1 MKVNRRTF
9 VASTAAGV
17 VGTTSALSARESR
30 LVQGANDRIR
40 LGFIGVGGMGRGHLN
55 NFMQISEA
63 EVVVVCDVWDFAR
76 NRARKMTEP
85 QPRGPAE
92 TESDFRRILDRKDID
107 AVVVATPDH
116 WHALPTIMA
125 CEAGKDVYVEKPISH
140 NIVEGR
146 QMVDAARTHKRIV
159 QVGTQQR
166 SGLHFQEAVD
176 MVREGKIGKVT
187 RARTWNYGNA
197 SPRGIGSPPD
207 GAPPAGLDWDFWL
220 GPAPQ
225 VAFNPNRFIGSFR
238 WFWDYAG
245 GMMTDWGVHLLDIV
259 QWAMNVD
266 APSAI
271 TAAGGKFVL
280 EDNRETPDTLEVL
293 FEYPEFV
300 ATYSNRFTNGY
311 TPDGHGYGI
320 VFYGTDGTLFVDRQG
335 YDLYP
340 ELGETTEDPEPAYV
354 RLQETGQPSWSS
366 SRTVDVGRSPRMSAP
381 GSDQNEPHIESFL
394 ECMRTRKLPI
404 SDIEIGHRST
414 STCLLGNIAYRTGH
428 KIAWDA
434 KSEQISDDPEASKLL
449 SRENRSRWTQDV

>member
-17 VGTTSALSARESR
+17 VGTTTALGARESG

-40 LGFIGVGGMGRGHLN
+40 LGFIGVGGMGRGHLG
-55 NFMQISEA
+55 NFMEIP
-63 EVVVVCDVWDFAR
+63 EVEIVVVCDVWGLAR
-76 NRARKMTEP
+76 DRAQKMTEQ

-92 TESDFRRILDRKDID
+92 VESDFRRVLERKDVD
-107 AVVVATPDH
+107 AVVIATPDH

-125 CEAGKDVYVEKPISH
+125 CDAGKDVYVEKPISH

-146 QMVDAARTHKRIV
+146 KMVEAARTHERIV

-176 MVREGKIGKVT
+176 IVRSGKIGKV
-187 RARTWNYGNA
+187 ARVHTWNYENE
-197 SPRGIGSPPD
+197 SPRGIGSPADGTPPPD
-207 GAPPAGLDWDFWL
+207 LDWDFWL
-220 GPAPQ
+220 GPAPS

-259 QWAMNVD
+259 QWAMKVD
-266 APSAI
+266 APSTI
-271 TAAGGKFVL
+271 SAAGGTFVL
-280 EDNRETPDTLEVL
+280 QDNRETPDTLDVL
-293 FEYPEFV
+293 FQYPEFV
-300 ATYSNRFTNGY
+300 ATYANRKTNGY
-311 TPDGHGYGI
+311 TPGGQGYGI
-320 VFYGTDGTLFVDRQG
+320 TFYGTDGTLFVDRSG

-340 ELGETTEDPEPAYV
+340 ELGGVVEEPEPAYV
-354 RLQETGQPSWSS
+354 RLQQTGRPSWSRG
-366 SRTVDVGRSPRMSAP
+366 RTVDVGRAQRMAGP
-381 GSDQNEPHIESFL
+381 GSDQNGPHIENFL
-394 ECMRTRKLPI
+394 ECMRTRKLPM

-428 KIAWDA
+428 TITWDA
-434 KSEQISDDPEASKLL
+434 TQEQVANDPEASKLL
-449 SRENRSRWTQDV
+449 LRAYRAPWKI

>member
-17 VGTTSALSARESR
+17 VGTTRALGARKSG

-40 LGFIGVGGMGRGHLN
+40 LGFIGVGGMGRGHLG
-55 NFMQISEA
+55 NFMERSDVEI
-63 EVVVVCDVWDFAR
+63 VVVCDVWGFAR
-76 NRARKMTEP
+76 DRARKMTEE

-92 TESDFRRILDRKDID
+92 VESDFRRVLDRQDVD
-107 AVVVATPDH
+107 AVVIATPDH

-146 QMVDAARTHKRIV
+146 KMVEAARTHERIV

-176 MVREGKIGKVT
+176 IVRTGKIGTV
-187 RARTWNYGNA
+187 ARVETWNYGNE
-197 SPRGIGSPPD
+197 SPHGIGSPAD
-207 GAPPAGLDWDFWL
+207 GTPPANLDWDFWL
-220 GPAPQ
+220 GPAPR
-225 VAFNPNRFIGSFR
+225 VAFNANRFIGSFR

-259 QWAMNVD
+259 QWAMEVE
-266 APSAI
+266 APTRIA
-271 TAAGGKFVL
+271 AAGGKLVL
-280 EDNRETPDTLEVL
+280 QDNRETPDTLDVL
-293 FEYPEFV
+293 FEYPEFI
-300 ATYSNRFTNGY
+300 ATYANRKTNAY
-311 TPDGHGYGI
+311 TPDGHDYGI
-320 VFYGTDGTLFVDRQG
+320 LFYGTDGTLFVDRSG

-340 ELGETTEDPEPAYV
+340 ELGGVADEPEPAYL
-354 RLQETGQPSWSS
+354 RLQKTGRPSWSRD
-366 SRTVDVGRSPRMSAP
+366 RTVDVGRAQRMAGP
-381 GSDQNEPHIESFL
+381 GSDQNGPHIENFL

-428 KIAWDA
+428 KITWDA
-434 KSEQISDDPEASKLL
+434 AREQVSDDPEASKLL
-449 SRENRSRWTQDV
+449 SREYRAPWKI